1 MTNLDN
7 YARIWGDAEKN
18 WKPVTLGDGYLP
30 TVMLVGSW
38 IFMISF
44 VVFAAFSVLS
54 DSDIFP
60 ALMILSI
67 FLWIGSGIA
76 YIRFRRQKKRNF

>member
-1 MTNLDN
+1 
-7 YARIWGDAEKN
+7 
-18 WKPVTLGDGYLP
+18 
-30 TVMLVGSW
+30 LVGSW

-44 VVFAAFSVLS
+44 FVFAAFSVFAT
-54 DSDIFP
+54 SDIFP

-76 YIRFRRQKKRNF
+76 YIRFRRLKKKSLSVRLKTSGVTGIICDPKDAV